1 MDLNYSFYQVAPI
14 VLLPFFAFV
23 INAFIVKKFTKL
35 AVFISCSA
43 IFGSF
48 LYSARIFKD
57 FVFGTYSTDYH
68 IHKLFT
74 WFDLSNSVT
83 GEYLINMGIYIDNM
97 TAVMLLMVSGA
108 AFLIHLFS
116 TYYMADD
123 IRFGR
128 FFVYLSLFTSAMLGL
143 VLSENLFSLFIFWEL
158 WDFALTL

>member
-1 MDLNYSFYQVAPI
+1 MDLNYNFSQVAPI
-14 VLLPFFAFV
+14 ALLPFFAFV

-35 AVFISCSA
+35 AVFISCAS

-48 LYSARIFKD
+48 LYSLRIFND
-57 FVFGTYSTDYH
+57 FVFNTFSTNYH
-68 IHKLFT
+68 IHKVFT

-83 GEYLINMGIYIDNM
+83 GEYLVNMGIYIDG
-97 TAVMLLMVSGA
+97 VMLLMVSGA

-128 FFVYLSLFTSAMLGL
+128 FRLPLIIYFCDVGLG
-143 VLSENLFSLFIFWEL
+143 LSENLFSLFIFGN
-158 WDFALTL
+158 